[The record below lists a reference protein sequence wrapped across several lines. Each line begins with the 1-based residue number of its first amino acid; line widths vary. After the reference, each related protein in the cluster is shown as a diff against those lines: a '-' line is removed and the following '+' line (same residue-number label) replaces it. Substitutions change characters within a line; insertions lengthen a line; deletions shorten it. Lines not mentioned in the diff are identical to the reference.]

1 MEEPI
6 RLSGEN
12 SLGKGPRKKIAGR
25 WHQPETYVRRERKQ
39 KTYSSYAFNEM
50 PEPPSISKGW
60 TMSTRNQQRIK
71 QDERKKR
78 HSIEKPVRKERPEDL
93 DMIGKIQVMRDIAKA
108 SRERLQSISLEDE
121 PETEPSQKEEINV
134 LENEDPNP
142 EAAIEYEK
150 ENVISFD
157 SGHDDT
163 KNAMDVE
170 RIELKDNEEQVI
182 DNCMTETIGSETNKF
197 EDYNAM
203 ENTDTDIVNKVTN
216 SDKMLEVKEENNQDE
231 HAIDSELL
239 HQTDALVKDDHE
251 TMSTKFDIN
260 DTQNA
265 RNETVTESI
274 DSKVAHDDGE
284 KGLEK
289 EELEGQEN
297 KVKLIVDK
305 IEANIADN
313 SQESK
318 EDPMIFNN
326 NEDRED
332 ECHKNL
338 NTNTEE
344 EIVERKVEDD
354 VKEDDKNDE
363 AIEKMQANVVTHE

>member
-1 MEEPI
+1 
-6 RLSGEN
+6 
-12 SLGKGPRKKIAGR
+12 
-25 WHQPETYVRRERKQ
+25 
-39 KTYSSYAFNEM
+39 
-50 PEPPSISKGW
+50 
-60 TMSTRNQQRIK
+60 
-71 QDERKKR
+71 
-78 HSIEKPVRKERPEDL
+78 
-93 DMIGKIQVMRDIAKA
+93 MIGKIQVMRDIAKA

-142 EAAIEYEK
+142 EAAIEYGK

-354 VKEDDKNDE
+354 E
-363 AIEKMQANVVTHE
+363 